1 MLDLFVTYD
10 RLQIPIV
17 PEIKSE
23 EDRIA
28 STILNSFDNL
38 WLENPTEVDHT
49 LITDDTCNQIGIDL
63 IRFNRAIGSD
73 WYDLR
78 RISILSRLTQG
89 FSNGDLITNSLEH
102 KLIKILMTAYMLD
115 GLPAYLDGTE
125 IDNYALVTAIM
136 NLNSHVVSNPNLQSY
151 HQFQGYAGKL
161 LSIMQSKSKTT
172 KEEVVKWHDA
182 IGVGVAM
189 MILHA
194 LILLFNR
201 HNEISTSLR
210 INLISA
216 LKIV

>member
-1 MLDLFVTYD
+1 VLDLFITYD
-10 RLQIPIV
+10 RLQIPIM

-23 EDRIA
+23 ADCIVY
-28 STILNSFDNL
+28 TILNSFDNL
-38 WLENPTEVDHT
+38 WLENSIEVDRPF
-49 LITDDTCNQIGIDL
+49 ITDNACDWIGIDL
-63 IRFNRAIGSD
+63 IRFNRAIESD
-73 WYDLR
+73 WYDQS
-78 RISILSRLTQG
+78 RISILSRLAQC
-89 FSNGDLITNSLEH
+89 FSNGDLITNPLEH

-115 GLPAYLDGTE
+115 GLPSYLDGTE

-136 NLNSHVVSNPNLQSY
+136 NLNSHVISNPNLQSY

-161 LSIMQSKSKTT
+161 SSIMQNKSKTT

-201 HNEISTSLR
+201 HKEISTSLR